1 VITRALVLGLVATS
15 LLAAAPAHSQ
25 TPPPPA
31 PVSAKPPPGV
41 DDRAAARDH
50 YKRGITAYN
59 LGEYERAVDEL
70 KKAYELSNAPSLLF
84 NIAQAL
90 RLKRDHAQALLFYRN
105 YLRLEPNAPNRAD
118 AEALAIEMQ
127 DKAAADE
134 RAAAEAKRRADDEAR
149 AQREAE
155 AKRRADDARGAAIA
169 LVAPPPTT
177 PQKKSVATKWWFWTA
192 IVGTAAVAAT
202 AISLG
207 VVYGTSARLPMGTLG
222 TIDGR

>member
-1 VITRALVLGLVATS
+1 MRLLAPLLVAAS
-15 LLAAAPAHSQ
+15 LVAGVARAQ
-25 TPPPPA
+25 TPPPAPA
-31 PVSAKPPPGV
+31 STKPPPAL

-59 LGEYERAVDEL
+59 LGEYDRAVDEL

-127 DKAAADE
+127 EKAAADE
-134 RAAAEAKRRADDEAR
+134 RAAAEARRRADEEAR

-155 AKRRADDARGAAIA
+155 AKRRAADRGAPNVI
-169 LVAPPPTT
+169 VAQPAAT
-177 PQKKSVATKWWFWTA
+177 PYKRSVATKWWFWTA
-192 IVGTAAVAAT
+192 IVGSAAVAAT

-207 VVYGTSARLPMGTLG
+207 VAYGTSERLPMGTLG